1 MTWNQDRERIIAA
14 AELGDAP
21 AKTAVAL
28 LVDARK
34 RAYDAVRESEAQK
47 TAAIRL
53 REDLVER
60 TSERDAAREEVK
72 TLRHNLMAITAQEQ
86 ERTEQLAMAE
96 AACRRD
102 ATALG
107 EVQAELAV
115 LKAAHAWIKPTDR
128 LPADDARVLALVVD
142 VNGAELIEIVNFIAC
157 VPQWRFDYGNELIDD
172 EIVVGWMPLPG
183 RAR

>member
-1 MTWNQDRERIIAA
+1 MTWNQDRESIIAA

-34 RAYDAVRESEAQK
+34 RAHDATRESEAHK

-107 EVQAELAV
+107 VVQAELAA
-115 LKAAHAWIKPTDR
+115 LKAEHAWIKTLER
-128 LPADDARVLALVVD
+128 LPEETCDVLGVVD
-142 VNGAELIEIVNFIAC
+142 GVVTLLNYDEDDPWAD
-157 VPQWRFDYGNELIDD
+157 WSDGNMRGYSTNE
-172 EIVVGWMPLPG
+172 VSHWMPLPE
-183 RAR
+183 APK